1 MSTVIVILPT
11 ILLFVVFAV
20 WAERKVSAFVQDRL
34 GPMEVGYKGLLQTVA
49 DLLKL
54 LQKEEI
60 IPDRAD
66 KYVFKVAPI
75 VIFVAVFAGFASI
88 PIGPDWVGVSSK
100 IGVFYLL
107 AIISVDVVGFL
118 LAGWASNNKYSLFG
132 AMRAVAQLIAYEVPL
147 TLSVLCIV
155 LYKGS
160 LDLSFIVSEQTILA
174 IAPVYLF
181 GIKNDALIMNELGG
195 LLTWNVVQFPI
206 SIVALILFFITSL
219 AETNRGPFDIPEA
232 ESEIIAGFQTEYS
245 GFRWSAIMLG
255 EYAMML
261 LVAFLGI
268 SLFLGGW
275 SSPLPN
281 MGPVKLYDW
290 TSGSEGSVLSLV
302 WAYFWLLSK
311 AFVWVFVQMWV
322 RWTYPRLRVDQLMY
336 LCWKVLIPLS
346 LVVLLVASVW
356 KLFLVS

>member
-1 MSTVIVILPT
+1 VAPVIV
-11 ILLFVVFAV
+11 
-20 WAERKVSAFVQDRL
+20 
-34 GPMEVGYKGLLQTVA
+34 
-49 DLLKL
+49 
-54 LQKEEI
+54 
-60 IPDRAD
+60 
-66 KYVFKVAPI
+66 
-75 VIFVAVFAGFASI
+75 FVAVFSGFAAI
-88 PIGPDWVGVSSK
+88 PLGPDWIGVASK
-100 IGVFYLL
+100 VGVFYLL

-132 AMRAVAQLIAYEVPL
+132 AMRAVAQLFAYEVPL

-155 LYKGS
+155 LYNGS
-160 LDLSFIVSEQTILA
+160 LDLSFIVSEQTITA
-174 IAPVYLF
+174 ANPAYLF
-181 GIKNDALIMNELGG
+181 GIKYDALLMNDVGG
-195 LLTWNVVQFPI
+195 ILTWNIIQFPI
-206 SIVALILFFITSL
+206 SIVALVVFFITSL
-219 AETNRGPFDIPEA
+219 AETNRGPFDVPEA
-232 ESEIIAGFQTEYS
+232 ESEIVAGFQTEYS

-281 MGPVKLYDW
+281 MGSVKLYDW
-290 TSGSEGSVLSLV
+290 TSGTAGSTGALV
-302 WAYFWLLSK
+302 WSYSWLLLK

-336 LCWKVLIPLS
+336 MCWKVLIPLS
-346 LVVLLVASVW
+346 LVVLLIATVW